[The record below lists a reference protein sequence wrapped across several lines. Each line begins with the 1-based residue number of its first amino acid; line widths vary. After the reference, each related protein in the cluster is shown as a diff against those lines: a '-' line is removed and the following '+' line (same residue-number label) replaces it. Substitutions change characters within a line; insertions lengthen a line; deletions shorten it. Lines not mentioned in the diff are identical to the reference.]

1 MLRPWVIFKTG
12 KSPFLFIGECG
23 GSLPAPTGEHPDTW
37 MIYCGINFVKF
48 ASFFQAEGAMRN
60 HSSIKNRPGV
70 VTPETANDLG
80 RQGIKPRVAPTAE
93 EVARQKLRQEYEN
106 YLRHERGLSERT
118 IRRLWYGIS
127 AKVLKLGF

>member
-1 MLRPWVIFKTG
+1 
-12 KSPFLFIGECG
+12 
-23 GSLPAPTGEHPDTW
+23 
-37 MIYCGINFVKF
+37 
-48 ASFFQAEGAMRN
+48 MRN

-118 IRRLWYGIS
+118 IRRLWYLI
-127 AKVLKLGF
+127 ARFLKFRFGDGTAELSIITPH